1 MCWYDK
7 VARDLLKYKYYKI
20 LNKEESPMK
29 RILSLVL
36 TIALAAVMIAGCSNG
51 TKEKNTAEKAVT
63 FSLLSAPASL
73 DPATTT
79 DGYSLMVETQL
90 FSMLVDSHGGN
101 SAEISPDIA
110 TSWDISE
117 DGLTYTFH
125 LRDDVY
131 FHNGKL
137 LTAEDVAYT
146 FNRVMVEP
154 YTSYLAVMID
164 YVEAVNDTTFVAH
177 LLYPFSDFLT
187 TIGSIYFGI
196 VIEETIT
203 SSANFMY
210 TPVGTGPY
218 KLDGDYVPGQSFSF
232 VYNDKYYGE
241 EPDIKQ
247 IDFKIQPDTN
257 TAVISLQNGEV
268 DFVPAL
274 TVNDIETVENDENLA
289 LYTAPS
295 YTIHYVCFN
304 KSSEPF
310 SNKAVREAVNYAI
323 NKQDLLD
330 GATNGIGSIA
340 NSPLNELH
348 LGYNDA
354 IPFNEYDLEKA
365 KTKMVE
371 AGYPDGFSCE
381 LMVNSNNAI
390 SMKIAQIMQ
399 NELAE
404 IGINITVNQL
414 EKATW
419 SDNLSKVNF
428 QMALG
433 TLNWADTNSMVT
445 YLYHSEGTFNWDHL
459 YADSEMDQ
467 MILKASQSLDTNERV
482 ELYKK
487 IVEKGHDDLPI
498 ICLLF
503 PNEIVGANKSIDGI
517 KIYDNCYF
525 PVATWTLNK

>member
-1 MCWYDK
+1 
-7 VARDLLKYKYYKI
+7 
-20 LNKEESPMK
+20 MK
-29 RILSLVL
+29 RIALLMLSVAMV
-36 TIALAAVMIAGCSNG
+36 IALFAGCATNAAEETAS
-51 TKEKNTAEKAVT
+51 AEKAVT

-101 SAEISPDIA
+101 SAEITPDIA

-137 LTAEDVAYT
+137 LTADDVVYT
-146 FNRVMVEP
+146 FNRVMQEP

-164 YVEAVNDTTFVAH
+164 SVEAVDDTTFVAH
-177 LLYPFSDFLT
+177 LKYPFADFLT
-187 TIGSIYFGI
+187 TIGGIYFGI
-196 VIEETIT
+196 VTEEAIT
-203 SSANFMY
+203 GTENFMY
-210 TPVGTGPY
+210 APVGTGPY
-218 KLDGDYVPGQSFSF
+218 KLDGDYIPGQSFRF
-232 VYNDKYYGE
+232 VYNDSYYGQ

-247 IDFKIQPDTN
+247 INFIIQPDTN
-257 TAVISLQNGEV
+257 TAVISLQNHEV

-274 TVNDIETVENDENLA
+274 TVNDIETIETDENLK

-295 YTIHYVCFN
+295 YTIHYICFN
-304 KSSEPF
+304 KNNAPF
-310 SNKAVREAVNYAI
+310 DNKAVREAINYAV
-323 NKQDLLD
+323 NKQDILD
-330 GATNGIGSIA
+330 GAVNGIGSIA

-348 LGYNDA
+348 LGYNPD

-365 KTKMVE
+365 KAKMAE
-371 AGYPDGFSCE
+371 AGYPDGFSCN

-390 SMKIAQIMQ
+390 SMKISQILQ

-404 IGINITVNQL
+404 IGINVTVNQL

-419 SDNLSKVNF
+419 SDNLNKSNF
-428 QMALG
+428 EMALG
-433 TLNWADTNSMVT
+433 TLNWADSNNMVT
-445 YLYHSEGTFNWDHL
+445 YLYHSEGTFNYDRV
-459 YADSEMDQ
+459 YADPEMDQ
-467 MILKASQSLDTNERV
+467 MILEASQSLDSNER
-482 ELYKK
+482 ETLYNK
-487 IVEKGHDDLPI
+487 IVEKGHEDLPI

-503 PNEIVGANKSIDGI
+503 PNEIVGANKNIEGI
-517 KIYDNCYF
+517 KIFDNSYF
-525 PVATWTLNK
+525 PVATWTLNNN